1 MNVIN
6 DLHPHTYV
14 SQNNALE
21 EDDNTISNDN
31 VEVDE
36 SSMPRE
42 EHEKF
47 ERLLKQAQR
56 ELYPGCEGFS
66 VLTAIVE
73 FMHGKVMFGMSNT
86 CYDYFMALFKRMLPK
101 DNVLPPSHYEADK
114 ILKDLGLGCEK
125 IHACKYDC
133 VLFYKENKALD
144 QCPVCNEPRYHK
156 SSPDKKR
163 KIPRKVLRY
172 FPLKPRLQRLYM
184 SVHTANAMRWHKE
197 KRVDDDVMRHP
208 ADGIAWKEFDNI
220 YPDFAAD
227 PRNVR
232 LGLATDGFNP
242 FNNMSKPYSMWP
254 VVVVPYN
261 FPPWRCMKKEF
272 SIMTLL
278 IPGDKAP
285 GREIDVYL
293 RPLIDELKELWEN
306 GVPTY
311 DKATNY
317 VFNLRAALMWT
328 INDFPA
334 YANLSG
340 WGTKGYNACP
350 VCNEDGTSKRFSDK
364 ICYMGHRRWLPW
376 NHAWRDNKDSFDGR
390 TEYRARPRE
399 FSGEEIL
406 AQVAN
411 LNFGRM
417 GKHDNNPDKKMK
429 KTPEHRNWSKNSVF
443 FELEYWS
450 KLKIR
455 HNLDVMHIE
464 KNVSDSVVGT
474 ILDLE
479 GKSKDTHKAR
489 NDLMNL
495 GIKENLW
502 LEWDGSKWN
511 KGHPFYTV
519 EPKFQKEFLEFLK
532 WVKYPDGY
540 AASISRNVK
549 VGEKKISGLK
559 HHDCHVLLQR
569 LIPVGIR
576 KFLPENVVEPIIEL
590 SSFFQQICAKTL
602 CVVDLE
608 RLKENIVYI
617 LCKLEQIFP
626 PAFFDVMIHV
636 MIHLVDE
643 AILAGPV
650 NFRWMYPIERLLG
663 RYKRYVQNKAHP
675 KGSITAVYL
684 SNESLTFCGMYLRN
698 VESSFNRRERNIDGG
713 VQLEKLSVFAQ
724 IAKLFMGSSS
734 VEFTSAD
741 MKIVEWF
748 IFNNC
753 DEVTPFLEEHEE
765 IIKRES
771 SSNVEQ
777 RHKDKFPSW
786 FREHM
791 RSLGKEKSPLYNDE
805 LFELVRGVV
814 RAETYQG
821 CVVNGVKFVVA
832 ERDDRLIT
840 QNSGVYVPGDVD
852 TGELEFYG
860 KLTSVIE
867 LLYRQGYKVVL
878 FKCHWFNTNP
888 SRRGSIKRDYHLIS
902 VNTNTRWYDNDPY
915 ILATQA
921 KQVFYVADPKAGTGW
936 KVIQRIQHRNV
947 WDIPEKGNSEGD
959 SSDDD
964 VTYQENSSSDIPD
977 MAQVQHIDETLTPY
991 CLENVPPV
999 AVEIDSIIIDL
1010 GALPRID
1017 ENEFIYNYNEESS
1030 IDTDD
1035 YISNEENSSHG
1046 DDSSSSTTDDD
1057 SDLDY

>member
-1 MNVIN
+1 
-6 DLHPHTYV
+6 
-14 SQNNALE
+14 
-21 EDDNTISNDN
+21 
-31 VEVDE
+31 
-36 SSMPRE
+36 
-42 EHEKF
+42 
-47 ERLLKQAQR
+47 
-56 ELYPGCEGFS
+56 
-66 VLTAIVE
+66 
-73 FMHGKVMFGMSNT
+73 
-86 CYDYFMALFKRMLPK
+86 
-101 DNVLPPSHYEADK
+101 
-114 ILKDLGLGCEK
+114 
-125 IHACKYDC
+125 
-133 VLFYKENKALD
+133 
-144 QCPVCNEPRYHK
+144 
-156 SSPDKKR
+156 
-163 KIPRKVLRY
+163 
-172 FPLKPRLQRLYM
+172 M
-184 SVHTANAMRWHKE
+184 SVHTANDMRWHKE

-208 ADGIAWKEFDNI
+208 ADETAWKEFDKI

-232 LGLATDGFNP
+232 LGLSTDGFNP

-261 FPPWRCMKKEF
+261 LPPWRCMKKEF

-317 VFNLRAALMWT
+317 
-328 INDFPA
+328 
-334 YANLSG
+334 
-340 WGTKGYNACP
+340 
-350 VCNEDGTSKRFSDK
+350 
-364 ICYMGHRRWLPW
+364 WLPW
-376 NHAWRDNKDSFDGR
+376 NHAWRDNKDSFDGK

-399 FSGEEIL
+399 FSREEIL

-429 KTPEHRNWSKNSVF
+429 KTPEHRNWSKKSVF

-455 HNLDVMHIE
+455 PNLDVMHIE

-532 WVKYPDGY
+532 NVKYPDGY

-559 HHDCHVLLQR
+559 SHDCHVLLQR
-569 LIPVGIR
+569 LIPVGIW

-650 NFRWMYPIERLLG
+650 NFWCMYPIER
-663 RYKRYVQNKAHP
+663 
-675 KGSITAVYL
+675 
-684 SNESLTFCGMYLRN
+684 
-698 VESSFNRRERNIDGG
+698 
-713 VQLEKLSVFAQ
+713 
-724 IAKLFMGSSS
+724 
-734 VEFTSAD
+734 
-741 MKIVEWF
+741 
-748 IFNNC
+748 
-753 DEVTPFLEEHEE
+753 EHEE

-786 FREHM
+786 FCEHM

-805 LFELVRGVV
+805 LFELARGAV

-832 ERDDRLIT
+832 ERDDRLII

-878 FKCHWFNTNP
+878 FKCHWFNTDP

-921 KQVFYVADPKAGTGW
+921 KQVFYVADPKVGTGW

-947 WDIPEKGNSEGD
+947 WDIQEKGNSEGD

-964 VTYQENSSSDIPD
+964 VTYQEKSSLDIPD

-1057 SDLDY
+1057 SDLDYYCLILECFMMILIVSRFHDVAYQLDEDYSENGDT